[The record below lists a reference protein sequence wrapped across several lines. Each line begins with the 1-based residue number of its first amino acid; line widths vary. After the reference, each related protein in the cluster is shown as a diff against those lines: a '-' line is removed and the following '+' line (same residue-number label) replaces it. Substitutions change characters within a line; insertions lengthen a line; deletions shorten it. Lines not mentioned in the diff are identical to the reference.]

1 MAEVTSDLMRSAI
14 CKHLHCR
21 PGRGENPAAR
31 PTNGVDLVIARSPVA
46 RLRGLIGRSGDVA
59 LLLPRCR
66 SVHTFGMR
74 FALDLVWL
82 DGAGRVVRIDR
93 GVRPWRVR
101 SCRAARSVLE
111 LPAFAQPRAM
121 AAIPATTIAAPA
133 TRPAGTGSRAA
144 SGRGGRGHH
153 DARLP

>member
-1 MAEVTSDLMRSAI
+1 M
-14 CKHLHCR
+14 
-21 PGRGENPAAR
+21 
-31 PTNGVDLVIARSPVA
+31 ARSPLA

-59 LLLPRCR
+59 LLLPHCG

-82 DGAGRVVRIDR
+82 DAAGRVVRIDR

-111 LPAFAQPRAM
+111 LPSAEGDGGDPGDDDRRAGH
-121 AAIPATTIAAPA
+121 AAGRDVCA
-133 TRPAGTGSRAA
+133 RGD
-144 SGRGGRGHH
+144 GRGGRGHH
-153 DARLP
+153 DAGLP

>member
-1 MAEVTSDLMRSAI
+1 MELI
-14 CKHLHCR
+14 
-21 PGRGENPAAR
+21 
-31 PTNGVDLVIARSPVA
+31 VA
-46 RLRGLIGRSGDVA
+46 RGPRRLTGLLGRRSLPPGVA
-59 LLLPRCR
+59 LEIPRCR

-101 SCRAARSVLE
+101 TCRAARSVLE
-111 LPAFAQPRAM
+111 LPSAEGDGRDPGDDDRRADE
-121 AAIPATTIAAPA
+121 PP
-133 TRPAGTGSRAA
+133 GSDGLARGD
-144 SGRGGRGHH
+144 GRGGSGHD

>member
-1 MAEVTSDLMRSAI
+1 M
-14 CKHLHCR
+14 
-21 PGRGENPAAR
+21 
-31 PTNGVDLVIARSPVA
+31 
-46 RLRGLIGRSGDVA
+46 RGLIGRRDVA

-101 SCRAARSVLE
+101 SCRAARCVLE
-111 LPAFAQPRAM
+111 LPSAEGDGGDPGDDDDGAGEPRGWDTLA
-121 AAIPATTIAAPA
+121 
-133 TRPAGTGSRAA
+133 RGDR
-144 SGRGGRGHH
+144 RGGRGHD

>member
-21 PGRGENPAAR
+21 PGRGENQAAR
-31 PTNGVDLVIARSPVA
+31 PTNDVDLVIARSPVA
-46 RLRGLIGRSGDVA
+46 RLRGLIGRRDVA

-82 DGAGRVVRIDR
+82 DGGGRVVRIDR
-93 GVRPWRVR
+93 GVPPWRVR
-101 SCRAARSVLE
+101 SCRAARCVLE
-111 LPAFAQPRAM
+111 LPSPEGDGGDPGDDDRRACE
-121 AAIPATTIAAPA
+121 PP
-133 TRPAGTGSRAA
+133 GSDGLARDDR
-144 SGRGGRGHH
+144 RGGRGHD